1 MKKSNI
7 NEIIYESFVG
17 MCKILKEKGGVMNKA
32 IAIDMGIDFGI
43 FSKLLSGKRPISD
56 MYRDKIYAY
65 FKDGVFSRYAKDLK
79 LHICDVLCLPDSS
92 IAYKKI
98 MVKPYPDLL
107 YYLFYGFNED
117 DLTVEDD
124 VRAMFIFYVKKYFA
138 KILDAHP
145 VECGGYKII
154 LDDDTHDLEKKLGLP
169 DNYVMEIGRFVHNAW
184 EGKIYILLCPQ
195 MWNKGREI
203 FRDPEVVECAD
214 CYMVVRL
221 SDSFTD
227 NLFAMGGISKVMDTT
242 AEFETIRVGNL
253 CRKAHQLAE
262 MIFNKLC
269 EDSEITGKEA

>member
-1 MKKSNI
+1 MKKTCA
-7 NEIIYESFVG
+7 NEVIYEAFAG
-17 MCKILKEKGGVMNKA
+17 MCKVLKEKGGVMNKS

-43 FSKLLSGKRPISD
+43 FSKLLSGKRIISD
-56 MYRDKIYAY
+56 KYRDKIFIY
-65 FKDGVFSRYAKDLK
+65 FSEDVFARYATDLK
-79 LHICDVLCLPDSS
+79 LHICDILCLPDSS

-98 MVKPYPDLL
+98 MAKSYPELL
-107 YYLFYGFNED
+107 NYLFYDFNED

-138 KILDAHP
+138 KILEAHP

-169 DNYVMEIGRFVHNAW
+169 ENYVMEIGRFAHNQW

-195 MWNKGREI
+195 MWNRGREI
-203 FRDPEVVECAD
+203 FRDPDVVESAD

-221 SDSFTD
+221 KDSFTD
-227 NLFAMGGISKVMDTT
+227 NLFAMGGIRKVNDTA
-242 AEFETIRVGNL
+242 AEFETIRVGCL

-262 MIFNKLC
+262 MIFNKIC
-269 EDSEITGKEA
+269 EDNVMDVEA